1 MRRSKILNN
10 TIFLLLFLAAFF
22 NILSFAM
29 DQIVVQTEDKIRQSN
44 YNLSQNRIKLT
55 TILNARNNLEEI
67 NEDINLESM
76 KMISVYEFSQKKY
89 SLFRKRE
96 NFFKENKMSSL
107 LTNKGKNTNFYTL

>member
-29 DQIVVQTEDKIRQSN
+29 DQIVVQTEDRIRQSN

-76 KMISVYEFSQKKY
+76 KMISVYEFSQKNI
-89 SLFRKRE
+89 LFWKRE
-96 NFFKENKMSSL
+96 NFQRKQNVIFVNK
-107 LTNKGKNTNFYTL
+107 